1 MENNNIIKAITEKC
15 EFFYGDSLLS
25 KEIIIGKYLK
35 FFSKQFNPDE
45 RSISF
50 AYHTGSICFDA
61 VSIAALIIGCLA
73 YDLSSNDEILKA
85 LEIGD
90 MVLYKGERYHWGGVS
105 KWSQDSSFEKMDYI
119 LLTQD
124 AKGRNGPT
132 SSRIPYE
139 RNKHLV
145 KPYFGTS
152 EKTDGRGI
160 RKDKSNRN
168 DFISTILGIPINEV
182 PTTIDFSVVVVSDKN
197 KFIEIFK
204 PLRIRY
210 APDKFVNLYDVFP
223 VSYYTSSGEQTQI
236 GKNSSKAEAVIKV
249 TSNISM
255 ARELVLD
262 KYSNKVIGLLVLD
275 AEASLSNMSEL
286 NDLLRRKSLKFA
298 YVLSSFNS
306 KACYLAMEQ
315 FEDANMFA
323 CTKELLNSSFH
334 KIQTNNTLTCE
345 LNGQIQNIINR
356 HIEEIP
362 INGSWSW
369 TEYRELKENIYAIK
383 ESNWT
388 GEERDNFILSALAL
402 INLFTTSFF
411 SMNEMEMAISKGS
424 INSTVV
430 SPEKRLSELL
440 EIATRTHSLVD
451 RCEAV
456 VNSLMEM
463 YSTIKNS
470 SPKGSKII
478 DYIESNPF
486 ISIALI
492 VPKAY
497 YVDLFSLL
505 YKEQYP
511 NVNCMTV
518 NRFDKKENYDVI
530 ISIGDI
536 NGKRFDI
543 LQCYSSP
550 KILVYLY
557 DYEHKTFS
565 RKKRL
570 ANKSEKKLNA
580 RIKGLSGNEYEEAI
594 HEDIIDEIP
603 AQIIKE
609 FSELDEYVESIGFF
623 DIKRLASQ
631 STANNQ
637 NSVFSEVQYVGTFTT
652 GEQILFSKY
661 YQAVVFDQVNERVIE
676 KSPEK
681 LESGDILVFTKKND
695 YTRNIVDQLF
705 DLLMRTHKLSDEV
718 QLAAVKA
725 FYWKEALRDYKEKH
739 KMSYSTLAK
748 VFRKMGSSLQEVSIR
763 QWLIEESTIVGPRE
777 LKTMEQIAKV
787 TNDPDLLSDPESY
800 YEACRTVRHYRR
812 EILSMIAMA
821 INEKLSN
828 KTPIPGSISEIIYNN
843 IDKLSETIE
852 LENVI
857 ELDEVIK
864 VSINMVNRPIT
875 ESEVLL

>member
-15 EFFYGDSLLS
+15 DFFYGDSLLS
-25 KEIIIGKYLK
+25 KEVIIVKYLK

-45 RSISF
+45 RSLSF

-61 VSIAALIIGCLA
+61 VSVAALIIGCLA
-73 YDLSSNDEILKA
+73 YDLSSNDEILSA

-105 KWSQDSSFEKMDYI
+105 KWSHDPDVEKTDYI
-119 LLTQD
+119 LLNQD
-124 AKGRNGPT
+124 AKGKNGP
-132 SSRIPYE
+132 SNIRIPYE

-152 EKTDGRGI
+152 DKTDGRGI
-160 RKDKSNRN
+160 RKDRSNRN
-168 DFISTILGIPINEV
+168 DFIASILNIPLNEV

-204 PLRIRY
+204 PLRIKY
-210 APDKFVNLYDVFP
+210 APDKYVNLYDVFP
-223 VSYYTSSGEQTQI
+223 VSYYTSSGEETQI

-262 KYSNKVIGLLVLD
+262 RHSNKAIGLLVLD
-275 AEASLSNMSEL
+275 AEAILSNMSEL

-298 YVLSSFNS
+298 YVLSPFNS
-306 KACYLAMEQ
+306 KTCYLSMEQ
-315 FEDANMFA
+315 FEDAKMFA
-323 CTKELLNSSFH
+323 CTKELLSASAH
-334 KIQTNNTLTCE
+334 KVQTSNVLTCE

-356 HIEEIP
+356 HIKEIP
-362 INGSWSW
+362 ISGSWSW
-369 TEYRELKENIYAIK
+369 EEYRGLKENIYAIK

-388 GEERDNFILSALAL
+388 GEECENFILSSLAL

-411 SMNEMEMAISKGS
+411 SMDDMEMAISNGS

-440 EIATRTHSLVD
+440 EIATRAHTLID
-451 RCEAV
+451 RCEDI

-463 YSTIKNS
+463 YSKLKYF
-470 SPKGSKII
+470 SPKGSEII
-478 DYIESNPF
+478 DFIENNPF
-486 ISIALI
+486 KSIALI

-497 YVDLFSLL
+497 YVDIFSLL
-505 YKEQYP
+505 YENHYP
-511 NVNCMTV
+511 NVSCMTA
-518 NRFDKKENYDVI
+518 NRFDKQETYDII

-536 NGKRFDI
+536 NGKRFDV

-550 KILVYLY
+550 EILVYLY

-570 ANKSEKKLNA
+570 ATKSEKKLNA

-594 HEDIIDEIP
+594 HDDATDEIP
-603 AQIIKE
+603 EQIIKE
-609 FSELDEYVESIGFF
+609 FSELDEYVESIGIF
-623 DIKRLASQ
+623 DIKRFASQ
-631 STANNQ
+631 SSSNNQ
-637 NSVFSEVQYVGTFTT
+637 NSAVSEVQFVGTFTT
-652 GEQILFSKY
+652 GDQILFSKY
-661 YQAVVFDQVNERVIE
+661 YQAVIFDQENEKVIE

-705 DLLMRTHKLSDEV
+705 DQLLRTHKLSDEV

-725 FYWKEALRDYKEKH
+725 FYWKEALRDYKEKNG
-739 KMSYSTLAK
+739 MSYSTLAK
-748 VFRKMGSSLQEVSIR
+748 AFKQMGSALQEVSIR
-763 QWLIEESTIVGPRE
+763 QWLIEESSIVGPRE
-777 LKTMEQIAKV
+777 LKTMELIAKV
-787 TNDPDLLSDPESY
+787 TNDADLLSDPESY

-843 IDKLSETIE
+843 IDNLSETIE
-852 LENVI
+852 LESVV
-857 ELDEVIK
+857 ELDEILR